1 MLLELKNLR
10 VHYGGAEAI
19 KGVSLQVEEGTISS
33 IIGANGA
40 GKSTILRTISGL
52 KAPSSGEIRFLNE
65 RIDKMPPHEILKRGI
80 ALVPEGRR
88 LFGEM
93 SVFENLQMGNYLRK
107 DKNEINRDIEEVYEH
122 FPILK
127 ERLGQKA
134 KTLSGGEQ
142 QMLAIGRALMSKPR
156 LLLMDEPS
164 MGLAPLVIQEIA
176 RIIVNINY
184 SGISIILVE
193 QNAHL
198 ALKLAHK
205 AFLLETGNIV
215 LEDDTKTLLC
225 DERVKKAYLGG

>member
-176 RIIVNINY
+176 RIIVNINC